1 MINCTFFDNVYSF
14 YHQITITLSYVRN
27 VTMIKKSLID
37 RSIIFATTNYWYTGW
52 TPTSVRVL
60 SLH

>member
-14 YHQITITLSYVRN
+14 YHRIMITLSYVRN

-37 RSIIFATTNYWYTGW
+37 RSINFATTNY
-52 TPTSVRVL
+52 
-60 SLH
+60 